1 MLVNL
6 TDVFTNEGQVQEQ
19 TVSYDADTFTSQSG
33 TFSIKESSPVALR
46 LSNIGQSKALVQGTA
61 KLTFAL
67 ACDRCLQDVD
77 YTFDLSFDTVVIS
90 PDYTG
95 EDAEEEAASELLD
108 GYHLNVDE
116 LIKNELLLNW
126 PMKVLCREDCVTMSI
141 CPKNKSSKGRRDKRR
156 ANWKMSAPTLVKCSK
171 CGALMMP
178 HRVCKACGSYNKKE
192 IIAVD

>member
-6 TDVFTNEGQVQEQ
+6 TDVFTNEGQVQER

-126 PMKVLCREDCVTMSI
+126 PMKVLCREDCKGHHGPGAVRGQAGQRSRDDFVPDPRMAAI
-141 CPKNKSSKGRRDKRR
+141 KDLFDANKE
-156 ANWKMSAPTLVKCSK
+156 V
-171 CGALMMP
+171 
-178 HRVCKACGSYNKKE
+178 
-192 IIAVD
+192 

>member
-6 TDVFTNEGQVQEQ
+6 TDVFINEGQVQELD
-19 TVSYDADTFTSQSG
+19 VPYEGDTFASPYGS
-33 TFSIKESSPVALR
+33 FPVREKSPVALR
-46 LSNIGQSKALVQGTA
+46 LSNIGRSKALVQGSA
-61 KLTFAL
+61 RLTFGL
-67 ACDRCLQDVD
+67 ACDRCLRDVD

-126 PMKVLCREDCVTMSI
+126 PMKVLCREDCKGI
-141 CPKNKSSKGRRDKRR
+141 CKICGKNLNDGECGCDDFVPDPRMAAIKDLFD
-156 ANWKMSAPTLVKCSK
+156 AN
-171 CGALMMP
+171 
-178 HRVCKACGSYNKKE
+178 KE
-192 IIAVD
+192 V

>member
-95 EDAEEEAASELLD
+95 EDAEEEAASELME

-126 PMKVLCREDCVTMSI
+126 PMKVCAGKTAKES
-141 CPKNKSSKGRRDKRR
+141 
-156 ANWKMSAPTLVKCSK
+156 VK
-171 CGALMMP
+171 AAA
-178 HRVCKACGSYNKKE
+178 RT
-192 IIAVD
+192 

>member
-19 TVSYDADTFTSQSG
+19 TVSYDADMFTSQSG

-77 YTFDLSFDTVVIS
+77 YTFDLSLTQ
-90 PDYTG
+90 
-95 EDAEEEAASELLD
+95 L
-108 GYHLNVDE
+108 
-116 LIKNELLLNW
+116 
-126 PMKVLCREDCVTMSI
+126 
-141 CPKNKSSKGRRDKRR
+141 SSRRIIQGRTQR
-156 ANWKMSAPTLVKCSK
+156 
-171 CGALMMP
+171 
-178 HRVCKACGSYNKKE
+178 KKLHQS
-192 IIAVD
+192 

>member
-33 TFSIKESSPVALR
+33 TFSIKESSPV
-46 LSNIGQSKALVQGTA
+46 ALVQGTA

-95 EDAEEEAASELLD
+95 EDAEEEAASELME

-126 PMKVLCREDCVTMSI
+126 PMKVLCREDCKGI
-141 CPKNKSSKGRRDKRR
+141 CKSCGKNLNDGECGCDDFVPDPRMAAIKDLFD
-156 ANWKMSAPTLVKCSK
+156 AN
-171 CGALMMP
+171 
-178 HRVCKACGSYNKKE
+178 KE
-192 IIAVD
+192 V

>member
-67 ACDRCLQDVD
+67 ACDR
-77 YTFDLSFDTVVIS
+77 
-90 PDYTG
+90 
-95 EDAEEEAASELLD
+95 
-108 GYHLNVDE
+108 
-116 LIKNELLLNW
+116 
-126 PMKVLCREDCVTMSI
+126 
-141 CPKNKSSKGRRDKRR
+141 
-156 ANWKMSAPTLVKCSK
+156 
-171 CGALMMP
+171 
-178 HRVCKACGSYNKKE
+178 
-192 IIAVD
+192 

>member
-95 EDAEEEAASELLD
+95 EDAEEEAASELME

-126 PMKVLCREDCVTMSI
+126 PMKVLCREDCKGI
-141 CPKNKSSKGRRDKRR
+141 CK
-156 ANWKMSAPTLVKCSK
+156 K
-171 CGALMMP
+171 CGMDW
-178 HRVCKACGSYNKKE
+178 NKNSCQCEQEELDPRMSVIKSLFKQC
-192 IIAVD
+192 